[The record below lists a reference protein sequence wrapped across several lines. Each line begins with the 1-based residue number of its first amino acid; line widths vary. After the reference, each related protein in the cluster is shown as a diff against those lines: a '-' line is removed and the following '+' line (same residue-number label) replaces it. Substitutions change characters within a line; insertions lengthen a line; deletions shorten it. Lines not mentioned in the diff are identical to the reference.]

1 MSGIVLYQSKY
12 GAAKKY
18 AEWISEETGFG
29 CIELKKAGIKQTAD
43 HDTLVL
49 CGGIY
54 ASGISG
60 LSFLKKNIGRLSGKK
75 ILVFCCGASPYD
87 EGAFEQIRNHN
98 MKEALAEIPLF
109 YGRGS
114 FDMEAM
120 SFTDRTLCG
129 MLRKAVAKKA
139 PEDLEVWEKALME
152 AGGSK
157 CDWTDRK
164 YVEPVIGYIK
174 TH

>member
-1 MSGIVLYQSKY
+1 MKKPILQYDSRGESGNIYWLLANVRRLLQRERRSAEYSKLQDRV
-12 GAAKKY
+12 
-18 AEWISEETGFG
+18 FG
-29 CIELKKAGIKQTAD
+29 SHSYE
-43 HDTLVL
+43 
-49 CGGIY
+49 
-54 ASGISG
+54 
-60 LSFLKKNIGRLSGKK
+60 
-75 ILVFCCGASPYD
+75 
-87 EGAFEQIRNHN
+87 
-98 MKEALAEIPLF
+98 EALAEIPLF

-164 YVEPVIGYIK
+164 YIEPVIGYIK